1 MGCGRS
7 RHSSPTLTADALA
20 FKGDNK
26 ENRRGGKRQ
35 KLSDKNN
42 SKAAVKHE
50 SSATPTKTTNGKTGG
65 AKGESVQK
73 GGGSKQ
79 QGGGA
84 KQQGGRA
91 KPEEAGARREWQLEE
106 AVEASETVMAVYR
119 SSVPA
124 STRTSQQA
132 AAAATAAVTTST
144 NIITSTTTTSSV
156 NGSLINGAHHR
167 PTAQEISVPDKT
179 AHKDRAASAPS
190 NAKPVHVTS
199 SQLEFFRMLD
209 EKIEGG
215 PDYISDDD

>member
-106 AVEASETVMAVYR
+106 A
-119 SSVPA
+119 
-124 STRTSQQA
+124 
-132 AAAATAAVTTST
+132 
-144 NIITSTTTTSSV
+144 
-156 NGSLINGAHHR
+156 
-167 PTAQEISVPDKT
+167 ISVPDKT